1 MSAFEVSYEL
11 RPFAMPEAETI
22 AGWAADADEVRF
34 LTGTDDFPLTPGD
47 VAAWTYE
54 ADYALTLRRGGDL
67 AAYAEIVEDI
77 VEQDVEIQ
85 HLLVAPDLRSV
96 AVGRTMLL
104 RCCAFLSEVRDYPE
118 VWLRVSR
125 DNAPAA
131 ACVSAAG
138 FETVT
143 QMSGPRYLWMK
154 KALVPK

>member
-1 MSAFEVSYEL
+1 MPTSEQVFEL

-22 AGWAADADEVRF
+22 AAWAGTAGDVRF
-34 LTGTDDFPLTPGD
+34 LTGDDDFPLTPGD

-54 ADYALTLRRGGDL
+54 ADYALTLRREGDL
-67 AAYAEIVEDI
+67 AAYAEIVEDV

-96 AVGRTMLL
+96 GVGQAMLL
-104 RCCAFLSEVRDYPE
+104 RLCAFVAEARPYPE

-125 DNAPAA
+125 DNTPAA
-131 ACVSAAG
+131 ACAAAAG
-138 FETVT
+138 FETVA

-154 KALVPK
+154 RSLAPK